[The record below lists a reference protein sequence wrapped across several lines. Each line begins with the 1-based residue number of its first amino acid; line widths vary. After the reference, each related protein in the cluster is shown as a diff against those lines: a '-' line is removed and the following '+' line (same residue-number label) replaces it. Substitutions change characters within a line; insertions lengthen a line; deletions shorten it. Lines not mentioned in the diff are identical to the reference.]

1 MELRL
6 LCLDCELCVAVMSQ
20 TQAVNSISPSFE
32 ILQSKETELKILKI
46 PSFSQHFAEYSEA
59 VPSGP
64 SCQALSEAAR
74 EHQVTGTDQGGS
86 SGSNNLLGVPCGW
99 VDS

>member
-1 MELRL
+1 MSLPECFNSPYGTQVAL
-6 LCLDCELCVAVMSQ
+6 LGLWVVLLACHKHKLS
-20 TQAVNSISPSFE
+20 
-32 ILQSKETELKILKI
+32 ILKI

-99 VDS
+99 VDT